1 MMKGYSLTILLF
13 CLVSWSVFG
22 QGNVSFDDGRLK
34 ATSEVETMSDKK
46 NDRFYDYYAFSLK
59 NESNQTIRC
68 NVQITYSLKGQ
79 EKKADLSEEIV
90 LKPGEVINGDRN
102 TRRDLT
108 LFKNYNIGNSGKK
121 LSDKNITLVSFKVNY
136 L

>member
-1 MMKGYSLTILLF
+1 MMKRFYLLTLTF
-13 CLVSWSVFG
+13 CLTSWSLYS
-22 QGNVSFDDGRLK
+22 QSNISFDDGRLK
-34 ATSEVETMSDKK
+34 AISEIETISDKK

-68 NVQITYSLKGQ
+68 NVQITYSVKGQ
-79 EKKADLSEEIV
+79 EKKADLSEEI
-90 LKPGEVINGDRN
+90 LLSPGEVINGDRN

-121 LSDKNITLVSFKVNY
+121 LSNKNITLVSFKVNY